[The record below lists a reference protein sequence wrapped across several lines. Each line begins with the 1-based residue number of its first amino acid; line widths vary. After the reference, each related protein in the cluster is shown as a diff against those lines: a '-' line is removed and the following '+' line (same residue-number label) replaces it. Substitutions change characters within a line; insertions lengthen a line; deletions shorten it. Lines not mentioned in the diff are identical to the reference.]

1 MGVVVHCG
9 KGSKKSYCGPIDRH
23 VRALGGQDGG
33 KQQLVG
39 LLPLKFTVGIGMGF
53 GQRVINPAGPGPGRR
68 GGCGQRKWKIGTSF
82 CHPEPDILST
92 MDQVFSAG
100 FVIEESAV
108 GGVLSRLG
116 VVAQAGFRSLAID
129 ATMVGRRPRELDVGA
144 RSDLRR
150 TVLQHGL
157 NVAAVTFRIPPEHF
171 VREDTADRACAAAV
185 QAIGFA
191 ESMSAHWVALPAVGG
206 EAGLVIQ
213 QEAERR
219 GRQVLT
225 IGGTD
230 RSALVEVVGSDAP
243 ELAMAF
249 RLVSESASALQ
260 LPFAVFAG
268 LRAEHGFPI
277 FVSGETGLDEAI
289 RLARDFASLLP
300 ECVG

>member
-1 MGVVVHCG
+1 
-9 KGSKKSYCGPIDRH
+9 
-23 VRALGGQDGG
+23 
-33 KQQLVG
+33 
-39 LLPLKFTVGIGMGF
+39 
-53 GQRVINPAGPGPGRR
+53 
-68 GGCGQRKWKIGTSF
+68 
-82 CHPEPDILST
+82 

-191 ESMSAHWVALPAVGG
+191 ESMSAHWVALPVVGG

-230 RSALVEVVGSDAP
+230 RSAMVEVVGSDAP

-249 RLVSESASALQ
+249 RLVAESASALQ

-268 LRAEHGFPI
+268 LRAEHGFPKPHGLQQI
-277 FVSGETGLDEAI
+277 ARAVETRCPGRTNQRGRWDRHLSKHESQI
-289 RLARDFASLLP
+289 HWARDHSTDAATEQYRRQIESPWQIPCRALQTRRP
-300 ECVG
+300 